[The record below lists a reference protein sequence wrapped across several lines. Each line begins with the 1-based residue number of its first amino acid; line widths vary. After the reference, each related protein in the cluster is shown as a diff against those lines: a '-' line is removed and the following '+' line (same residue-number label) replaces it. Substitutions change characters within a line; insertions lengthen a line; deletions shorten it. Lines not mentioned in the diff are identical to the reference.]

1 MTQKFDI
8 AVVGS
13 GAAGIAAAVSAGR
26 CGCST
31 LLLDQKPE
39 AGGTGGFS
47 GLTTLCGLY
56 DDEGN
61 MLNNGFTKEVA
72 ESLRE
77 TNPLQMGRVWVLPYR
92 PARFRE
98 VAQRQQRQ
106 ALGIVGARI
115 VRQHVLRQTKLLDR
129 LTDQERR
136 ILDLIGDGLTNRQIA
151 EAMFLAEKTVKNY
164 VSNLLTK
171 MGMARRGQVGR
182 EPCLP

>member
-1 MTQKFDI
+1 MSKSVDI

-39 AGGTGGFS
+39 AGGTGGLS

-61 MLNNGFTKEVA
+61 MLNNGFAKEFA

-77 TNPLQMGRVWVLPYR
+77 TPPLKMGRVWVLPYR

-98 VAQRQQRQ
+98 IAQQMLAATNNVHTLWNTQ
-106 ALGIVGARI
+106 
-115 VRQHVLRQTKLLDR
+115 
-129 LTDQERR
+129 LT
-136 ILDLIGDGLTNRQIA
+136 
-151 EAMFLAEKTVKNY
+151 
-164 VSNLLTK
+164 
-171 MGMARRGQVGR
+171 QV
-182 EPCLP
+182 EIESD